1 MAGDNP
7 WRAWTLE
14 WATSSPPPLENFKRL
29 PPVRGRRPLWDLAHP
44 ENPDEKSAAPV
55 SPPEKAA
62 DKNLVGMLSFIASE
76 ATFFL
81 MLILAYLFYNVVAP
95 FGGKAVVLDVQKT
108 GIYTLCL
115 LASSVTLW
123 RAEKSLQRGREGSF
137 KRWLAGTIALGGIFL
152 IGQGLEY
159 AHLWQTGVKMNTSL
173 YSTSFFTLT
182 GFHGLHVCVG
192 LLALLILLRLAM
204 MKDFRKPAEAVASI
218 GLYWHFVDVVWIVV
232 FSIVYL
238 RPLL

>member
-1 MAGDNP
+1 
-7 WRAWTLE
+7 
-14 WATSSPPPLENFKRL
+14 
-29 PPVRGRRPLWDLAHP
+29 
-44 ENPDEKSAAPV
+44 
-55 SPPEKAA
+55 
-62 DKNLVGMLSFIASE
+62 MLSFIASE